1 MPSVTSS
8 MIGVDLHNP
17 GSTALFA
24 LNTVVNGT
32 DGSQWQY
39 CIATGTLTTGMFV
52 QISDAGT
59 ANAVTTAIQNAATV
73 PMLIGVAQYTVA
85 QGQYA
90 FMAMRG
96 QNLYVA
102 CSGTIPQGV
111 ELGLAPS
118 SPGVLVTGAAA
129 IAGSTM
135 AGIFLE
141 ASASTATASI
151 AQATLQWPRFPLVGT
166 SARG

>member
-8 MIGVDLHNP
+8 MIGVDLNNQS
-17 GSTALFA
+17 STALFA
-24 LNTVVNGT
+24 LGT
-32 DGSQWQY
+32 KVFGTGDSEWQY

-52 QISDAGT
+52 QVNPAGT
-59 ANAVTTAIQNAATV
+59 AQALTTAVQNAATV
-73 PMLIGVAQYTVA
+73 PVDLAVAQYTIT

-90 FMAMRG
+90 FLAKRG
-96 QNLYVA
+96 QGIYVA
-102 CSGTIPQGV
+102 CTGTIPMTV
-111 ELGLAPS
+111 AVGLAPGS
-118 SPGVLVTGAAA
+118 NGVLCTGALA

-151 AQATLQWPRFPLVGT
+151 AQATLSWPRLPLVGT
-166 SARG
+166 SVLG